1 MKSYHKA
8 ALIEVIWDGVWEFGD
23 IGAEIERV
31 LEDAELTPLL
41 GNIPDL
47 GNLVSLLKSL
57 PDGLPNIQAPEYK
70 PAECRSIEPVEFL
83 YLARLLIESYDCLSE
98 ESARMTEELSKAY
111 TDSIYSVLY
120 QVDEDLADFWKDY
133 KWQVLGPL
141 LKIMEILG

>member
-1 MKSYHKA
+1 M
-8 ALIEVIWDGVWEFGD
+8 
-23 IGAEIERV
+23 
-31 LEDAELTPLL
+31 
-41 GNIPDL
+41 
-47 GNLVSLLKSL
+47 
-57 PDGLPNIQAPEYK
+57 
-70 PAECRSIEPVEFL
+70 
-83 YLARLLIESYDCLSE
+83 LIESYDSLSE